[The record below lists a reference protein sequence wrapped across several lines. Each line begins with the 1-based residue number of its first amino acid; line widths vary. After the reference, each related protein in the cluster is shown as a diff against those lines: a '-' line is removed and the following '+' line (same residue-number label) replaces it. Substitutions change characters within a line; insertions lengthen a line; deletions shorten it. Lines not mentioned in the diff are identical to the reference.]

1 MRIRTRKLVGT
12 ALLLLL
18 IPVYAFLAMLLAI
31 LILPGQSRI
40 VEIAFYV
47 VVGTGWALP
56 GAVLISWMSRPDEDS
71 AR

>member
-1 MRIRTRKLVGT
+1 MRIRTRKLIGT

-18 IPVYAFLAMLLAI
+18 IPVYAFVAMMLAL
-31 LILPGQSRI
+31 LILPEQSKV

-56 GAVLISWMSRPDEDS
+56 GAALISWMSRPDQDP
-71 AR
+71 A